1 MPAPPS
7 RSSLFPTGALLP
19 ATFKTLLAQWF
30 DYMLPLL
37 GNTGNASDARAALG
51 AAADADVVKV
61 TGAQTVAGVKTFSDR
76 PIIPD
81 ATAAQNPVTK
91 SQLDAA
97 VAAISRGIT
106 RQSVLSGPIDSDGLP
121 AFGGST
127 GSATV
132 TAAGTLVV
140 TAAGGHNATGAV
152 DRVGVSTNPSWAGLS
167 TNGTMYLYLD
177 IDADGACTTGSTTLA
192 PSYTRGST
200 YSTTSGQWTFSTGEM
215 TGKLGDGS
223 AANQVWRVFVG
234 EVTLSGSVVTA
245 ITWYALRRQ
254 YESGLLSITALT
266 LVSVNHNLGFV
277 PKSVRVVLV
286 NQEAEYGCTPGDEV
300 DLTAVA
306 NVGGGANHGVSTR
319 ARRNSLAITTA
330 NGISI
335 VRHDTGAVG
344 NLTLSKWAFRAY
356 VEGGWR

>member
-51 AAADADVVKV
+51 AAADADVVKT
-61 TGAQTVAGVKTFSDR
+61 TGAQTIADVKTFSAR

-106 RQSVLSGPIDSDGLP
+106 RQSVQTGPVDADGLP
-121 AFGGST
+121 DFGGST

-140 TAAGGHNATGAV
+140 VASGGYAATGAV
-152 DRVGVSTNPSWAGLS
+152 DRVGVISNPSWAGL
-167 TNGTMYLYLD
+167 TTDGTMYLYLTVA
-177 IDADGACTTGSTTLA
+177 ADGTCTAGSTTVA
-192 PSYTRGST
+192 PSYIEGDA
-200 YSTTSGQWTFSTGEM
+200 YSVTSGVWSFSKAEM
-215 TGKLGDGS
+215 IGKLGNGATAD
-223 AANQVWRVFVG
+223 QVWRVYVG
-234 EVTLSGSVVTA
+234 QVTVAGGVVSA
-245 ITWYALRRQ
+245 IAWYALRGR
-254 YESGLLSITALT
+254 YESPWFAVAASTAYAR
-266 LVSVNHNLGFV
+266 SHNLGTHPSDYRILF
-277 PKSVRVVLV
+277 S
-286 NQEAEYGCTPGDEV
+286 ESST
-300 DLTAVA
+300 
-306 NVGGGANHGVSTR
+306 GAN
-319 ARRNSLAITTA
+319 ARRPIERSS
-330 NGISI
+330 GSSI
-335 VRHDTGAVG
+335 GAYLSAVSSTG
-344 NLTLSKWAFRAY
+344 LTLNTTTNVALSVTDTVLTSGYYKLICER
-356 VEGGWR
+356 GW